1 MHSARFVTVCLLAA
15 GVLGVIACNAT
26 PEIPNDVQ
34 RRASGNAAEPTT
46 DESNQTSKPAD
57 TDAAPPPAPP
67 PPAMDAG
74 ATDAAPEAGPPGPQC
89 KNETTQNKCY
99 ECCDKAVPA
108 AIKYLQ
114 DSFTQCLCAVPGVC
128 KNSCGDNYCQ
138 NPNNVSLSCKSCI
151 DANEDFCAGLA
162 YGKCEKDPVCS
173 QLFACD
179 KAAGC
184 ADKPKN

>member
-1 MHSARFVTVCLLAA
+1 MHSARFVTACLLGA
-15 GVLGVIACNAT
+15 GIFGAIACNAT
-26 PEIPNDVQ
+26 PDIPNDVQ
-34 RRASGNAAEPTT
+34 RRASGNSAEPTT
-46 DESNQTSKPAD
+46 DESNQTSKTEG
-57 TDAAPPPAPP
+57 TDAAPPPPP
-67 PPAMDAG
+67 VQQPDAG
-74 ATDAAPEAGPPGPQC
+74 AMDAAPEAGPPGPQC

-114 DSFTQCLCAVPGVC
+114 DSFTQCLCTVPGVC

-138 NPNNVSLSCKSCI
+138 NPNNVSLACKDCI
-151 DANEDFCAGLA
+151 DDNEDFCAGLA

-184 ADKPKN
+184 ATKPKT